1 MLFLVECLS
10 CFLTRSSISCCSRG
24 LQGQVPAS
32 NIAHM
37 THKAQSTLGTFGL
50 RKNVRS
56 EMGRWLREPS
66 PEFVAFGPQCKECG
80 ARFKTPQGLGN
91 HRRCIHGHI
100 EVDEQKVPHWAWH
113 FLKGAEPI
121 AVDDGAEP
129 IAADDGHVPPSHHS
143 DRMKFRRRKLSYGE
157 SRRGRDKRQRYTAQ
171 QKLEVVE
178 NWMFAKENKFDVDDY
193 LGAVS
198 EVNAFKWSKQTDA
211 LEDPCQIHLWL
222 LSLCTCVV
230 ELESCL
236 RSG

>member
-1 MLFLVECLS
+1 
-10 CFLTRSSISCCSRG
+10 
-24 LQGQVPAS
+24 
-32 NIAHM
+32 M
-37 THKAQSTLGTFGL
+37 TQQSTLGTFGR

-56 EMGRWLREPS
+56 EKGRWLREPS

-80 ARFKTPQGLGN
+80 ARFKTTQALGG
-91 HRRCIHGHI
+91 HRRYVHGQ
-100 EVDEQKVPHWAWH
+100 EAVDEQKVPHWAWH
-113 FLKGAEPI
+113 FLKGAEPLPPI
-121 AVDDGAEP
+121 AVDDG
-129 IAADDGHVPPSHHS
+129 HVPMPFHHS
-143 DRMKFRRRKLSYGE
+143 DKMDFRRRKLSYGD

-193 LGAVS
+193 LGAIS
-198 EVNAFKWSKQTDA
+198 EVNAFKWSKQTDV